1 MAPKFGDPSD
11 PLYLHH
17 SDQPGLVLVSQTL
30 TEENYSTWSHSM
42 TMALTVKNKHGF
54 IDGSVKQPKDD
65 EADKLRQWTRCCNLV
80 KSWLLSSVSKE
91 IAASVFYCDGPQ
103 ELWNELKERFSQ
115 VNGVQ
120 LFHIENQIHSCV
132 QDTMSVGSYFTKL
145 KGLWDERD
153 VICPISSCHCEARKE
168 ELSYRETQ
176 KTIKFLMGLTDS
188 FEAMRGQ
195 ILAMDPLP
203 KVNKAYSLVL
213 RHEQQRD
220 VSNGKSKAPPEASVF
235 AAKETSKGDGN
246 YASVF
251 AAKETSK
258 GGGNYKCAKCNKTN
272 HRTENCRAHLKC
284 AHCGW
289 SGHTIDYCRKLKGI
303 QSDQQIN
310 NQKSTTSRGNF
321 TTASQQ
327 QEVSNFP
334 FTKDQCEQILGM
346 LSNRKSPMAN
356 LVGNSAISDELMG
369 KAFCFSS
376 QGKKSMWI
384 LDSGATDQIVCCPEL
399 LTTLKPVKNK
409 IVELLDG
416 FRANVTHIGQVAFSS
431 SLVLDNV
438 LCVPAFN
445 FNLIS
450 LFIK

>member
-1 MAPKFGDPSD
+1 MASKFGDPSH

-17 SDQPGLVLVSQTL
+17 SDQPGLALVSQTL

-54 IDGSVKQPKDD
+54 IDGSVKQPGGD
-65 EADKLRQWTRCCNLV
+65 EVDELRQWTRCNNLV
-80 KSWLLSSVSKE
+80 KTWLLSSISKE

-120 LFHIENQIHSCV
+120 LFHVENQIHSCT

-188 FEAMRGQ
+188 FEAMCGQ

-220 VSNGKSKAPPEASVF
+220 VSTGKSKAPPEASVF
-235 AAKETSKGDGN
+235 AAKETSKG
-246 YASVF
+246 
-251 AAKETSK
+251 
-258 GGGNYKCAKCNKTN
+258 GGNYKCTKCNKTN

-303 QSDQQIN
+303 QSDREIN

-321 TTASQQ
+321 TTAPQQ
-327 QEVSNFP
+327 QKVSNFP
-334 FTKDQCEQILGM
+334 FTKEQCEQILGM
-346 LSNRKSPMAN
+346 LSNRKSSMAN
-356 LVGNSAISDELMG
+356 LVGNSATNDELVG

-376 QGKKSMWI
+376 KG
-384 LDSGATDQIVCCPEL
+384 
-399 LTTLKPVKNK
+399 NK
-409 IVELLDG
+409 
-416 FRANVTHIGQVAFSS
+416 
-431 SLVLDNV
+431 
-438 LCVPAFN
+438 
-445 FNLIS
+445 
-450 LFIK
+450 